1 MICTKK
7 KKEQLKEN
15 SRGSDWKVKE
25 KEMGSEDQVMDKR
38 ARSKGE
44 VKMNW
49 NKKRE
54 RFKS

>member
-1 MICTKK
+1 MERKWD
-7 KKEQLKEN
+7 N
-15 SRGSDWKVKE
+15 SLGEVKE
-25 KEMGSEDQVMDKR
+25 KDMGSEDQVMDKR